1 MAQVDIP
8 TLLSRLGESV
18 ARNAG
23 IPEAEIAA
31 RRAYTLRMM
40 MGIMGG
46 SAYARSALES
56 GGDYMALA
64 TGFVKELEANGAPRD
79 KIKLVQEYCSKLTA
93 AGGRPGLSAHAATA
107 LLVLLRRLNGSVGAR
122 APPPVSLSKAVQLGG
137 LPAVYPA
144 LPQSRPGSRQSLA
157 STSRPMSA
165 VSYAGSL
172 QPGQHAVRPTSV
184 LTPSELGEDPSQLL
198 SAEMSRA
205 SLLNSTTGDLISDF
219 YFARGAGGPGR
230 PEPAA
235 IPATSEPSLVRDVL
249 YAAQGVSGRAL
260 GWVEAGGD
268 DVASGFRPDQAR
280 AAGLGAARTML
291 LERLT
296 ELGWLFRHVRRHVED
311 SSAEE
316 GAVRQALGAA
326 LADELGDFF
335 RLLAL
340 LEAQAALPLPTPGDS
355 AAAEDQY
362 LTLRRLLCWLA
373 EPTRRMRLLATV
385 ADAGE
390 GLGGGAL
397 AGAVYEFSR
406 HGDPFVAANAAK
418 LLQQVCVPLYGMIR
432 RWVLEGNLE
441 DPHGEFFIVQ
451 HAAATAVNA
460 ALREAVGAAGG
471 GGGAA
476 AAALAPPMLDLWRQ
490 SYGLDETRLPP
501 FIVAS
506 LAQRILRAG
515 KAIHYL
521 KQACGDAGWVQQRAE
536 EWARSPPA
544 AAYAAGSGE
553 LASLD
558 ALVSEAVRS
567 VDARLL
573 DVIWRRHRLRAHFA
587 AVRRFLLLG
596 QGDWVTAFM
605 DLAQRELDKAAGD
618 VSEVQLNSCLR
629 QAFTATNV
637 MGGSSG
643 AVGGGAGRGALAA
656 LAGVGGSGVGDED
669 GEDDSAVVTALAE
682 KLRIKKERA
691 AGAGE
696 VGWDVFSL
704 TYNPAAGLPAAM
716 LGGSAGGPQPT
727 PAPTSGGP
735 LSALFTAQAMLSYGR
750 LAKLLWR
757 MKRSEHALSAT
768 WGAAACGLQRTVD
781 KMGRDGALAQPV
793 LAQLLRLRA
802 EMSHFAINLQYY
814 IQFEVMEACWQ
825 EFYARAA
832 ACADLDSLIT
842 AHEEHL
848 AKLLRK
854 ALLEGGS
861 GGGGGSGYG
870 SEPGP
875 NSAALR
881 RALQD
886 ALTNMVALRAVAARL
901 EEAVEGGARKLQ
913 TRNTAARQRVA
924 RGGWGVQA
932 PAAGAGGDE
941 PVIDTAALRD
951 IRRTLT
957 DLAAQ
962 HQRAVGEFT
971 ENLPEEAQDDVRFL
985 LARLDFSA
993 KGVQAGP
1000 AAGAA
1005 GGAGG
1010 AVALIGGVRG

>member
-1 MAQVDIP
+1 
-8 TLLSRLGESV
+8 
-18 ARNAG
+18 
-23 IPEAEIAA
+23 
-31 RRAYTLRMM
+31 
-40 MGIMGG
+40 MGG

-79 KIKLVQEYCSKLTA
+79 RIKLVQECCSRLTA
-93 AGGRPGLSAHAATA
+93 AGGKPGLSPHAATA
-107 LLVLLRRLNGSVGAR
+107 LLVLLRRLNGSLGTR
-122 APPPVSLSKAVQLGG
+122 APPPISLTKAVQLGG

-144 LPQSRPGSRQSLA
+144 LPQRPGSRQNLDSV
-157 STSRPMSA
+157 SRPMSA

-172 QPGQHAVRPTSV
+172 PPGQHAARPTSV
-184 LTPSELGEDPSQLL
+184 LTPSEQGEDPSQLL

-205 SLLNSTTGDLISDF
+205 SLLNSTTGDLVSDF
-219 YFARGAGGPGR
+219 YFARGAGAGGR
-230 PEPAA
+230 AEPAT

-249 YAAQGVSGRAL
+249 YAAQGVSGRAV

-268 DVASGFRPDQAR
+268 DVGSGFRPDQGR
-280 AAGLGAARTML
+280 AEGLGVARTML

-340 LEAQAALPLPTPGDS
+340 LEAQAALPLPTPGDT

-432 RWVLEGNLE
+432 RWVLEGSLA

-460 ALREAVGAAGG
+460 ALREAVGAAG
-471 GGGAA
+471 

-501 FIVAS
+501 FIGAS

-536 EWARSPPA
+536 ECARSPPA

-587 AVRRFLLLG
+587 AIRRFLLLG
-596 QGDWVTAFM
+596 QGDWVTAFI
-605 DLAQRELDKAAGD
+605 DLAQRELDKGAGD

-637 MGGSSG
+637 VGGSSG
-643 AVGGGAGRGALAA
+643 AVGGGAGRGALAT
-656 LAGVGGSGVGDED
+656 LSGSGVGGEED
-669 GEDDSAVVTALAE
+669 SEDDSGVVTLLAE
-682 KLRIKKERA
+682 KLRVKKERA

-704 TYNPAAGLPAAM
+704 TYNPAAGLPASM
-716 LGGSAGGPQPT
+716 LGAGAGAGPQPT

-802 EMSHFAINLQYY
+802 EMSHFATNLQYY

-825 EFYARAA
+825 EFYTRAA
-832 ACADLDSLIT
+832 SCADLDSLIT

-854 ALLEGGS
+854 ALLEGG
-861 GGGGGSGYG
+861 GGGGAGGAG
-870 SEPGP
+870 EPGP
-875 NSAALR
+875 SAAALR

-886 ALTNMVALRAVAARL
+886 ALANMVGLRAVAARL

-913 TRNTAARQRVA
+913 TRTAAARQRVA

-932 PAAGAGGDE
+932 PAAGAGEE
-941 PVIDTAALRD
+941 PVIDTRVLRD
-951 IRRTLT
+951 IRRTLS

-971 ENLPEEAQDDVRFL
+971 ENLPEE
-985 LARLDFSA
+985 
-993 KGVQAGP
+993 
-1000 AAGAA
+1000 GAML
-1005 GGAGG
+1005 
-1010 AVALIGGVRG
+1010 VTC